1 MTESALTMKDQLVA
15 AFEGL
20 LSSVI
25 EAAPKVLIGLV
36 LLILALVVAKI
47 IQKVLRVIL
56 VRTKFD
62 TLLEKIGVSEAL
74 KRIGLVQPAHDLI
87 PKLVYFLA
95 LFLFAQTAADALGL
109 EPISNAIGSFFAY
122 LPNAVAALVVLLAGS
137 VAGQFVGGAV
147 SRAAEGAGVDY
158 APTLGSLVSGLIL
171 VVSAIMAIGQLRIET
186 DIIRIVTVCLLS
198 GLALAF
204 GLSFG
209 LGTREIT
216 RNILAGFYARKLY
229 KAGQVIEVRGEK
241 GTLQSVTPVNVV
253 LEKEG
258 GRVTMSNAA
267 FLDEVVRS

>member
-1 MTESALTMKDQLVA
+1 MNESALNLKDQLVA

-20 LSSVI
+20 ASSVI
-25 EAAPKVLIGLV
+25 EAAPKVLIGLI
-36 LLILALVVAKI
+36 LLILALGVAKI
-47 IQKVLRVIL
+47 IQKLLRAIL
-56 VRTKFD
+56 LRTRFD
-62 TLLEKIGVSEAL
+62 TLLEKIGVSDAL

-87 PKLVYFLA
+87 PKIVYFLA

-109 EPISNAIGSFFAY
+109 APISNAIGSFFSY

-137 VAGQFVGGAV
+137 VAGQFVGSAV
-147 SRAAEGAGVDY
+147 ARAADGAGIDY

-171 VVSAIMAIGQLRIET
+171 LVSAIMAIGQLQIET

-229 KAGQVIEVRGEK
+229 SAGQEIEIRGEK
-241 GTLQSVTPVNVV
+241 GVLQSVTPVNVV
-253 LEKEG
+253 LERG
-258 GRVTMSNAA
+258 GQRVTMSNAA
-267 FLDEVVRS
+267 FLEEIVRS

>member
-1 MTESALTMKDQLVA
+1 MNESALNLRDQLVA

-20 LSSVI
+20 ARSVI

-36 LLILALVVAKI
+36 LLILALGVAKL
-47 IQKVLRVIL
+47 IQKVLRAIL
-56 VRTKFD
+56 LRIKFD
-62 TLLEKIGVSEAL
+62 ALLEKIGVSTAL

-109 EPISNAIGSFFAY
+109 DPISNAIGSFFSY
-122 LPNAVAALVVLLAGS
+122 LPNALAALVVLLAGS
-137 VAGQFVGGAV
+137 VAGQFVGSAV
-147 SRAAEGAGVDY
+147 TRAAEGAGIDY

-171 VVSAIMAIGQLRIET
+171 LVSTIMAIGQLQIET
-186 DIIRIVTVCLLS
+186 DIIRIVTICLLS

-229 KAGQVIEVRGEK
+229 RAGDQIEIRGEK
-241 GTLQSVTPVNVV
+241 GTLHAVTPVNVV
-253 LEKEG
+253 LESEG
-258 GRVTMSNAA
+258 GRITMSNAA

>member
-1 MTESALTMKDQLVA
+1 MNESALNLRDQLVA

-20 LSSVI
+20 ARSVI

-36 LLILALVVAKI
+36 LLILALGVAKL
-47 IQKVLRVIL
+47 IQKVLRAIL
-56 VRTKFD
+56 LRIKFD
-62 TLLEKIGVSEAL
+62 ALLEKIGVSTAL

-109 EPISNAIGSFFAY
+109 DPISNAIGSFFSY
-122 LPNAVAALVVLLAGS
+122 LPNALAALVVLLAGS
-137 VAGQFVGGAV
+137 VAWQFVGSAV
-147 SRAAEGAGVDY
+147 TRAAEGAGIDY

-171 VVSAIMAIGQLRIET
+171 LVSTIMAIGQLQIET
-186 DIIRIVTVCLLS
+186 DIIRIVTICLLS

-229 KAGQVIEVRGEK
+229 RAGDQIEIRGEK
-241 GTLQSVTPVNVV
+241 GTLHAVTPVNVV
-253 LEKEG
+253 LESEG
-258 GRVTMSNAA
+258 GRITMSNAA